1 MTGRLAR
8 VLDGLEARYGKPA
21 IRRGAADPYEMLIL
35 TNCGYPASES
45 ACARGFAALQESVGV
60 APEEILRAP
69 GKKLVAAMRA
79 GGIMP
84 ELRAERLRRIAS
96 DVATEYGGDLRGALA
111 VPLLQAKRIL
121 KSFPTIA
128 DAGAEKILLFARLA
142 PVMAVPSN
150 ATQVPLRLGFGHE
163 GKSWAAGYRSAQEA
177 LAGEL
182 AENFEPRMRAHLLL
196 KQHGET
202 ICKRAQPACEQCP
215 VARDCAYF
223 KRRSR

>member
-1 MTGRLAR
+1 MTRRLAR
-8 VLDGLEARYGKPA
+8 ILDGLEARYHKPA
-21 IRRGAADPYEMLIL
+21 VPRRAADPYEMLVL
-35 TNCGYPASES
+35 TNCGYPASEA
-45 ACARGFAALQESVGV
+45 ACARGFAALEENVGV

-69 GKKLVAAMRA
+69 EHKLIAAMRA

-84 ELRAERLRRIAS
+84 ELRAKRLRQIAS
-96 DVATEYGGDLRGALA
+96 EVVNRYGGDLQGALA
-111 VPLLQAKRIL
+111 VPVPQAKRIL

-177 LAGEL
+177 LASEL
-182 AENFEPRMRAHLLL
+182 PEDFEPRMRAHLLL
-196 KQHGET
+196 KQHGQT
-202 ICKRAQPACEQCP
+202 ICKRTRPACEQCP

-223 KRRSR
+223 MQRDR